1 MNTTEKNTT
10 WNVTVEDEE
19 GESRVI
25 DIQWGAT
32 APTLDE
38 AAGAIRHIVLSGTM
52 FPKNDTR
59 ESSYHTATLLEAHGH
74 KITKIEKA

>member
-1 MNTTEKNTT
+1 MSTTAKNTT

-32 APTLDE
+32 APTVGE
-38 AAGAIRHIVLSGTM
+38 AASAIRHIVLSDTM

-59 ESSYHTATLLEAHGH
+59 ESSDHTATLLETHGH

>member
-1 MNTTEKNTT
+1 MNITVKNTT
-10 WNVTVEDEE
+10 WNVTVENEE

-25 DIQWGAT
+25 DIQWGPK

-52 FPKNDTR
+52 FPKNDSR